1 MQRTEFQ
8 DKGVVDR
15 MAVTI
20 LTQPSIL
27 METVE
32 MLYRFVNNL
41 TLENSERDFLSK
53 YADPMDSEYEDG
65 RYYEA
70 VFANLR
76 QIMDDGTRE
85 LDRADPRMAYYFRD
99 IMPEGN
105 QRGVC
110 LAKIMLY
117 SFYEGAGFS
126 FEEGLQECRKNFRDF
141 RTQEFTRYKIIGID
155 RGGLNFLPQDGDC
168 PLSLYRQL
176 ESFDLPA
183 ACKWEVY
190 RVLQE
195 YDSLLAELETLL
207 RPIAQRMEHI
217 LTRHQSVL
225 NRAADYWR
233 RYFASHSFQ
242 DFKFDMMG
250 IETEEEAQTETEQV
264 LWFWWMGLAQMHFY
278 QSAHRE
284 ALNIGL
290 LVRLGKTPKAA
301 GYDQENVLNILK
313 LLSDKSKFDLL
324 RRMTG
329 RRCYGLELAN
339 EMGLTSGTIS
349 KHLSTLFSC
358 GLLNLQRVNNRVYY
372 QTDEIAVLN
381 FLDQLT
387 EGLLGKPD
395 RT

>member
-1 MQRTEFQ
+1 
-8 DKGVVDR
+8 
-15 MAVTI
+15 MAVKI

-32 MLYRFVNNL
+32 LLYRFVNNL
-41 TLENSERDFLSK
+41 SLESSQRDFLSK
-53 YADPMDSEYEDG
+53 YTDPTDSEYEDG
-65 RYYEA
+65 HYYEA
-70 VFANLR
+70 VFDSLR
-76 QIMDDGTRE
+76 QIQEAATRD
-85 LDRADPRMAYYFRD
+85 LARSDPKMVYFFRD
-99 IMPEGN
+99 MMPEGN

-126 FEEGLQECRKNFRDF
+126 FSEGIAECRRNFADF
-141 RTQEFTRYKIIGID
+141 RAEDFSCYKIIGID
-155 RGGLNFLPQDGDC
+155 RGGLNCLPQDGDT

-183 ACKWEVY
+183 GCKWEVY
-190 RVLQE
+190 RALQE
-195 YDSLLAELETLL
+195 YDVLLNELEALLA
-207 RPIAQRMEHI
+207 PVADRMEEI
-217 LTRHQSVL
+217 LCAHQSVVDQ
-225 NRAADYWR
+225 AAEYWR
-233 RYFASHSFQ
+233 RYFTTHSFQ

-250 IETEEEAQTETEQV
+250 IEAEPGEERETEQV
-264 LWFWWMGLAQMHFY
+264 LWFWWMGLSQMHFY
-278 QSAHRE
+278 QGADRE

-290 LVRLGKTPKAA
+290 LVRYGKTPKAA
-301 GYDQENVLNILK
+301 GYAQENVLGILK

-324 RRMTG
+324 RKMTG

-387 EGLLGKPD
+387 EGLLGKRD
-395 RT
+395 RP

>member
-1 MQRTEFQ
+1 
-8 DKGVVDR
+8 
-15 MAVTI
+15 MAVKI

-32 MLYRFVNNL
+32 LLYRFVNNL
-41 TLENSERDFLSK
+41 TLESSQRDFLSK
-53 YADPMDSEYEDG
+53 YTDPTDSEYEDG
-65 RYYEA
+65 HYYEA
-70 VFANLR
+70 VFDSLR
-76 QIMDDGTRE
+76 QIQDAATRD
-85 LDRADPRMAYYFRD
+85 LDRSDPRMVCFFRD
-99 IMPEGN
+99 MMPEGN

-117 SFYEGAGFS
+117 SFYDGECFS
-126 FEEGLQECRKNFRDF
+126 FSEGIEECRRNFEDF
-141 RTQEFTRYKIIGID
+141 RAENFGRYKIIGID
-155 RGGLNFLPQDGDC
+155 RGGLNCLPQDAGA

-183 ACKWEVY
+183 GCKWEVY

-195 YDSLLAELETLL
+195 YDTLLTELVALLA
-207 RPIAQRMEHI
+207 PVAGRMEEI
-217 LTRHQSVL
+217 LRTHQSVVDQ
-225 NRAADYWR
+225 AAEYWR
-233 RYFASHSFQ
+233 RYFATHSFQ

-250 IETEEEAQTETEQV
+250 IEAEPGEEQETEQV

-278 QSAHRE
+278 QRADRE

-290 LVRLGKTPKAA
+290 LVRYGKTPKAA
-301 GYDQENVLNILK
+301 GYAQENVLGILK

-324 RRMTG
+324 RKMTG

-387 EGLLGKPD
+387 EGLLGKTD
-395 RT
+395 RP

>member
-1 MQRTEFQ
+1 
-8 DKGVVDR
+8 

-32 MLYRFVNNL
+32 MLYQFVNNL
-41 TLENSERDFLSK
+41 SLESSERDFLSK

-65 RYYEA
+65 HYYEA
-70 VFANLR
+70 VFSGLR
-76 QIMDDGTRE
+76 QILAEGTKG
-85 LDRADPRMAYYFRD
+85 LDRADPRMVYYFRD
-99 IMPEGN
+99 MMPDGN

-117 SFYEGAGFS
+117 SFYEGEDFTFDGAV
-126 FEEGLQECRKNFRDF
+126 LECRRNFSDF
-141 RTQEFTRYKIIGID
+141 QADQFTRFRIVGID
-155 RGGLNFLPQDGDC
+155 RAGLSLLPQDGDT

-176 ESFDLPA
+176 DGFDIPS

-195 YDSLLAELETLL
+195 YDSMLTELVILLEPIARRMEEILAEHQKTLE
-207 RPIAQRMEHI
+207 Q
-217 LTRHQSVL
+217 
-225 NRAADYWR
+225 AANYWR
-233 RYFASHSFQ
+233 KYFSTHSFQ
-242 DFKFDMMG
+242 DFKLDMMG
-250 IETEEEAQTETEQV
+250 IETRQSTQKETLQV

-278 QSAHRE
+278 QGVDRE

-290 LVRLGKTPKAA
+290 LVRCGKTPKAA
-301 GYDQENVLNILK
+301 GYAQENVLNILK

-329 RRCYGLELAN
+329 HRCYGLELAN

-387 EGLLGKPD
+387 EGLLGRSD
-395 RT
+395 QT